1 MLELIYQHGGRV
13 IAAAGK
19 PCPDHLCM
27 YNLAHLVVRVCV
39 RVYVLRASSCSK
51 INNGAQMS
59 IWGHLTN
66 SFSLLLRVLWSFLTA
81 PGQPSL
87 T

>member
-13 IAAAGK
+13 TAAAGK

-27 YNLAHLVVRVCV
+27 YNLVHLVVRVC
-39 RVYVLRASSCSK
+39 VLRASSCSK

-66 SFSLLLRVLWSFLTA
+66 TFSLLLRVLWSFLTA